1 MKNMNVPRAGRS
13 GPGRSLLGLSLAAA
27 LSVAVLPTQ
36 AQAQAQWASEPVQG
50 ALRSAAGSDRDLRAF
65 YAARG
70 FRPLWVQGNILT
82 PAADGFLAIAESAE
96 HDGLDPRDYRPR
108 SLASAI
114 DKAREGSPKALA
126 KAETLLSRTF
136 ANYVRDVRRPRD
148 IGMIYVDQALAPKA
162 PTTLQVLQAAA
173 AAPSIDQ
180 YVDGGGWMHP
190 VYSQL
195 RSALVA
201 RDRRASYE
209 AGRMSFDAR
218 HEDMLRVNLERA
230 RILPASDLGRY
241 VLVDVASQRLWM
253 YENGRARDS
262 MKVVV
267 GKTTEQTPMMA
278 GLIRFAMVN
287 PYWNLPPDLA
297 RVRAKEVVSKGPGWL
312 KANRYEVLSDWS
324 DDAKV
329 LNPARVDWKAVAD
342 GRVEIPMRQ
351 LPGIGNA
358 MGKMKFMFPNEQGIY
373 LHDTPERALFA
384 KADRRFSSGCV
395 RVEDAARLAKWMFGK
410 PLAPKAGAP
419 EKKVDL
425 PEPVP
430 VYITYLTAA
439 PEGQTIAFRNDI
451 YNRDGLHLAKLEGRS
466 FGTR

>member
-1 MKNMNVPRAGRS
+1 MNMYRLSSSSRTRPGALRS
-13 GPGRSLLGLSLAAA
+13 ILGVSLAACIS
-27 LSVAVLPTQ
+27 LAVLPG
-36 AQAQAQWASEPVQG
+36 AAQAQWAVEPVQA

-70 FRPLWVQGNILT
+70 NRPLWVQGNILS
-82 PAADGFLAIAESAE
+82 PAADRFLQIIETAQ
-96 HDGLDPRDYRPR
+96 HDGLDPSDYRPR

-114 DKAREGSPKALA
+114 DKARQGSPKALA

-162 PTTLQVLQAAA
+162 QTTLQVLKAAA
-173 AAPSIDQ
+173 AAPSIDE
-180 YVDGGGWMHP
+180 YIDSGGWMHP

-195 RSALVA
+195 RQALVA
-201 RDRRASYE
+201 RDWRAPYESGRMSYE
-209 AGRMSFDAR
+209 ARQ
-218 HEDMLRVNLERA
+218 EELLRVNMERA
-230 RILPASDLGRY
+230 RILPAAEMRRY
-241 VLVDVASQRLWM
+241 VLVDAASQRLWM
-253 YENGRARDS
+253 YENGRIKDT

-267 GKTTEQTPMMA
+267 GKTAEQTPMMA

-297 RVRAKEVVSKGPGWL
+297 RVRAKEVVSKGVGWL

-324 DDAKV
+324 DNARV
-329 LNPARVDWKAVAD
+329 LKPTAVDWKAVAD

-351 LPGIGNA
+351 LPGPTNA

-373 LHDTPERALFA
+373 LHDSPERELFR

-395 RVEDAARLAKWMFGK
+395 RVEDAARLAKWLFGK

-419 EKKVDL
+419 EQQVNL

-439 PEGQTIAFRNDI
+439 PEGRGIAFRSDV
-451 YNRDGLHLAKLEGRS
+451 YNRDGLHLARLEGRNY
-466 FGTR
+466 GTR

>member
-1 MKNMNVPRAGRS
+1 MKIDDISHERRS
-13 GPGRSLLGLSLAAA
+13 GTRHRLFRLSLAAA
-27 LSVAVLPTQ
+27 MSLAVLPTQ
-36 AQAQAQWASEPVQG
+36 AQAQWAMEPVQA

-65 YAARG
+65 YTGRG
-70 FRPLWVQGNILT
+70 FRPLWVQGNMLA
-82 PAADGFLAIAESAE
+82 PAADRFLQIVETAE

-126 KAETLLSRTF
+126 KAEMLLSRTF
-136 ANYVRDVRRPRD
+136 ANYVRDVRQPRD
-148 IGMIYVDQALAPKA
+148 IGMIYVDKVLAPKP
-162 PTTLQVLQAAA
+162 PTTLQLLQAAA

-180 YVDGGGWMHP
+180 HVDSGGWMHP

-195 RSALVA
+195 REALVA
-201 RDRRASYE
+201 RYRRASYE
-209 AGRMSFDAR
+209 SGRMSFDGR
-218 HEDMLRVNLERA
+218 HEEMLRVNLERA
-230 RILPASDLGRY
+230 RILPAHDVPRY
-241 VLVDVASQRLWM
+241 VLVDAASQRLWV
-253 YENGRARDS
+253 YENGRVKDS

-297 RVRAKEVVSKGPGWL
+297 RVRAQEVVKKGPGWL

-329 LNPARVDWKAVAD
+329 LSPTAVDWKAVAD

-351 LPGIGNA
+351 LPGAGNA

-373 LHDTPERALFA
+373 LHDSPERALFA

-395 RVEDAARLAKWMFGK
+395 RVEDAARLAKWLFGK

-419 EKKVDL
+419 EKQVNM

-439 PEGQTIAFRNDI
+439 PEGQTIAFRSDV
-451 YNRDGLHLAKLEGRS
+451 YNRDSLHLAKLEGRS